1 MTAKRDSSDEIDA
14 VAADWAAR
22 VDRAALS
29 RIEQADLDRW
39 LAADSRRFGAY
50 AKARAVFAHA
60 RRARALG
67 PNFDHEQF
75 AAAVGPFAMAPAP
88 LPHDVPSRRRFL
100 AVGGAAAAGV
110 ALTAGLL
117 FSNRAVRFATD
128 LGEVRAVPLADGST
142 VTLNTNS
149 RIAVNFTDESRSI
162 RLLSGEALFDVA
174 KDRARPFVVE
184 AGDTQVRAVGTSF
197 TVSRLDRR
205 PTAVLVREGVVEVSR
220 GGGMVAPGAP
230 LIRLEAN
237 TRAIA
242 AMGGTAMATNA
253 VSPTQV
259 VRELAWR
266 EGMLSFEDMRLDQ
279 AAAEFARYSDTHIV
293 ITDPAIAAQTVTGL
307 FAARNPTG
315 FAETVATV
323 LDLRAEAGPGVVALR
338 RRAEV

>member
-29 RIEQADLDRW
+29 PVEQADLDRW

-67 PNFDHEQF
+67 PNFDPEHF
-75 AAAVGPFAMAPAP
+75 AATVAPFAMAPAP
-88 LPHDVPSRRRFL
+88 LPRRVSSRRRFL
-100 AVGGAAAAGV
+100 TIGGAAAAGV
-110 ALTAGLL
+110 ALTAGLI
-117 FSNRAVRFATD
+117 FSNRAVRYATD

-149 RIAVNFTDESRSI
+149 RIAVNFTDERRSV

-184 AGDTQVRAVGTSF
+184 AGDTEVRAVGTSF
-197 TVSRLDRR
+197 TVSRLDQR
-205 PTAVLVREGVVEVSR
+205 PTAVLVREGVVEVNRR
-220 GGGMVAPGAP
+220 GGMAAAGAP

-237 TRAIA
+237 SRAIA
-242 AMGGTAMATNA
+242 AMETSA
-253 VSPTQV
+253 VTTSAVPSTQI
-259 VRELAWR
+259 VRKLAWR

-279 AAAEFARYSDTHIV
+279 AAAEFGRYSDTRIV
-293 ITDPAIAAQTVTGL
+293 ITDPAIGARTVTGL

-323 LDLRAEAGPGVVALR
+323 LDLRTKAGPGVVELHR
-338 RRAEV
+338 

>member
-22 VDRAALS
+22 VDGAALS
-29 RIEQADLDRW
+29 PVEQADLDRW

-50 AKARAVFAHA
+50 AKARAVVAHA

-67 PNFDHEQF
+67 PDFDPEQF
-75 AAAVGPFAMAPAP
+75 AATVAASAMAQAP
-88 LPHDVPSRRRFL
+88 LPRDVPSRRRFL
-100 AVGGAAAAGV
+100 ALGGAAAAGV
-110 ALTAGLL
+110 ALTAGLI
-117 FSNRAVRFATD
+117 FSNRGIRYTTD

-149 RIAVNFTDESRSI
+149 RIAVNFTDERRSV

-184 AGDTQVRAVGTSF
+184 AGDTEVRAVGTSF
-197 TVSRLDRR
+197 TVSRLGQR

-220 GGGMVAPGAP
+220 LGAKATTDAP

-237 TRAIA
+237 SRAIA
-242 AMGGTAMATNA
+242 AMETSA
-253 VSPTQV
+253 VTTSAVPPTQI

-279 AAAEFARYSDTHIV
+279 AAAEFARYSDTRIV

-323 LDLRAEAGPGVVALR
+323 LDLRTQAGPGVVELHR
-338 RRAEV
+338 